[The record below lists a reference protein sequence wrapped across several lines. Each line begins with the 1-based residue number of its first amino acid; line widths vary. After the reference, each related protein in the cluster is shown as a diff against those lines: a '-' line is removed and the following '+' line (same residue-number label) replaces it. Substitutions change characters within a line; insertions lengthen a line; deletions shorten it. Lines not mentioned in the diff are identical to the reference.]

1 MGFFVRGILLQTISA
16 KRMLIY
22 RIHKN
27 GIGYKDML
35 IEFTKMHALG
45 NDFMVIDL
53 VTQRL
58 DLTAELV
65 QLLADRH
72 LGVGF
77 DQLLV
82 VEPPMR
88 PDVDFS
94 YRIFSANGSEV
105 ERCGN
110 AARCFARFVQARKL
124 SFKQRLR
131 VETAGG
137 ILSLTTDRYGWVE
150 VDMGKPKFEPNEIP
164 FTPKATTKIQNAYHL
179 SVAGMPV
186 QLYVTNMGSPYA
198 LIKVDE
204 VLDADVETLGKALAA
219 HSAFPDKVNVGFMQ
233 VMNQRHIRLR
243 VYEHGIGETQACG
256 TAACAA
262 VAIGVREG
270 WLDEGEDVRAQL
282 YGGSMIVRWQQG
294 YSVMMAG
301 PTAFVYEGVFSPDG
315 LMAQAGIK
323 SHSAE

>member
-1 MGFFVRGILLQTISA
+1 
-16 KRMLIY
+16 
-22 RIHKN
+22 
-27 GIGYKDML
+27 ML
-35 IEFTKMHALG
+35 IEFTKMHGLG

-58 DLTAELV
+58 DLTTELV
-65 QLLADRH
+65 QLLGDRH
-72 LGVGF
+72 LGIGF

-94 YRIFSANGSEV
+94 YRIFNTDGTEV
-105 ERCGN
+105 EQCGN
-110 AARCFARFVQARKL
+110 GARCFARFVQARKL

-131 VETAGG
+131 VETASGV
-137 ILSLTTDRYGWVE
+137 ISLTTDRYGWVE
-150 VDMGKPKFEPNEIP
+150 VDMGKPKFEPAEIP
-164 FTPKATTKIQNAYHL
+164 FTPKAITKIQNAYHL
-179 SVAGMPV
+179 DVAGTPV
-186 QLYVTNMGSPYA
+186 QLYIANMGNPHA
-198 LIKVDE
+198 VVKVDN
-204 VLDADVETLGKALAA
+204 VLDADVKKLGKAIES
-219 HSAFPDKVNVGFMQ
+219 HPAFPARVNVGFMQ

-243 VYEHGIGETQACG
+243 VYERGVGETQACG
-256 TAACAA
+256 TGACAA

-282 YGGSMIVRWQQG
+282 YGGSMVVRWQPG
-294 YSVMMAG
+294 YPVMMTG

-323 SHSAE
+323 PNPAS

>member
-1 MGFFVRGILLQTISA
+1 
-16 KRMLIY
+16 
-22 RIHKN
+22 
-27 GIGYKDML
+27 ML
-35 IEFTKMHALG
+35 IEFTKMHGLG

-58 DLTAELV
+58 DLTKELV
-65 QLLADRH
+65 QLLGDRH
-72 LGVGF
+72 LGIGF

-94 YRIFSANGSEV
+94 YRIFNTDGTEV
-105 ERCGN
+105 EQCGN
-110 AARCFARFVQARKL
+110 GARCFARFVQARKL

-131 VETAGG
+131 VETASG
-137 ILSLTTDRYGWVE
+137 IISLTTDSYGWVE
-150 VDMGKPKFEPNEIP
+150 VDMGKPTFEPSEIP

-179 SVAGMPV
+179 DVNGTPV
-186 QLYVTNMGSPYA
+186 QLYVANMGNPHA
-198 LIKVDE
+198 VIKVDD
-204 VLDADVETLGKALAA
+204 VLDADVETLGKAIES
-219 HSAFPDKVNVGFMQ
+219 HPAFPDRVNVGFMQ

-243 VYEHGIGETQACG
+243 VYERGVGETQACG
-256 TAACAA
+256 TGACAA
-262 VAIGVREG
+262 VAVGVREG

-282 YGGSMIVRWQQG
+282 YGGSMIIKWQPG
-294 YSVMMAG
+294 YSVMMTG

-323 SHSAE
+323 PKPEG

>member
-1 MGFFVRGILLQTISA
+1 
-16 KRMLIY
+16 
-22 RIHKN
+22 
-27 GIGYKDML
+27 ML
-35 IEFTKMHALG
+35 IEFTKMHGLG

-58 DLTAELV
+58 DLTKDLV
-65 QLLADRH
+65 QLLGDRH
-72 LGVGF
+72 LGIGF

-94 YRIFSANGSEV
+94 YRIFNTDGTEV
-105 ERCGN
+105 EQCGN
-110 AARCFARFVQARKL
+110 GARCFARFVQARKL

-131 VETAGG
+131 VETASGV
-137 ILSLTTDRYGWVE
+137 ITLTTDRYGWVE
-150 VDMGKPKFEPNEIP
+150 VDMGKPRFEPDDVP
-164 FTPKATTKIQNAYHL
+164 FTPKAITKIQNAYHMD
-179 SVAGMPV
+179 VAGTPV
-186 QLYVTNMGSPYA
+186 QLFIASMGNPHA
-198 LIKVDE
+198 VIKVDD
-204 VLDADVETLGKALAA
+204 VLDADVETLGKAIES
-219 HSAFPDKVNVGFMQ
+219 HPAFPNKVNVGFMQ

-243 VYEHGIGETQACG
+243 VYERGVGETQACG
-256 TAACAA
+256 TGACAA

-282 YGGSMIVRWQQG
+282 YGGSMIIKWQPG
-294 YSVMMAG
+294 YSVMMTG

-323 SHSAE
+323 PNPA